1 MLTWGQTN
9 KAEVMSQDLSV
20 VVSRPPWFVTWSIFK
35 KIKAS
40 QANPSLPSLP
50 PGCCSSWCWPQWA
63 RAPHLR
69 SVELRG
75 RRNPMICHLSDSSHR
90 CLATIA
96 ISICMCGS
104 LQGQICKNL
113 SRQEIKLYFN
123 FTLVLQLDFIT
134 DTSSIS
140 NFWLELIAVTANSVC
155 GRPRI
160 LIEFYLKHLN
170 NRPCFLCCSFWP
182 GLSVLSCTHSFL
194 LLATLVSCWF
204 TLISNV
210 DKPRSSKTQ
219 FGTRHF
225 RW

>member
-1 MLTWGQTN
+1 M
-9 KAEVMSQDLSV
+9 
-20 VVSRPPWFVTWSIFK
+20 
-35 KIKAS
+35 
-40 QANPSLPSLP
+40 
-50 PGCCSSWCWPQWA
+50 
-63 RAPHLR
+63 
-69 SVELRG
+69 
-75 RRNPMICHLSDSSHR
+75 
-90 CLATIA
+90 
-96 ISICMCGS
+96 
-104 LQGQICKNL
+104 
-113 SRQEIKLYFN
+113 
-123 FTLVLQLDFIT
+123 
-134 DTSSIS
+134 
-140 NFWLELIAVTANSVC
+140 TANSVC

-225 RW
+225 RLFRLALTFQRIKRSSFVYFHIFTPLISSYAASLRLEREKENRRHSRPKVAKLSPFLLSRYLCYTDISVKTHICKTDISL